1 MQKKGFWDIIHFIG
15 SSAPELITAMFIA
28 PASRDELDKGITL
41 FRTMNNLC
49 RKFARTLKF
58 EGLVLLPSMSREQD

>member
-15 SSAPELITAMFIA
+15 SYAPELIAAMFIA
-28 PASRDELDKGITL
+28 SASRDELDKGITL

-49 RKFARTLKF
+49 SKFTRTLKF
-58 EGLVLLPSMSREQD
+58 EGLGLLPSMSREQD